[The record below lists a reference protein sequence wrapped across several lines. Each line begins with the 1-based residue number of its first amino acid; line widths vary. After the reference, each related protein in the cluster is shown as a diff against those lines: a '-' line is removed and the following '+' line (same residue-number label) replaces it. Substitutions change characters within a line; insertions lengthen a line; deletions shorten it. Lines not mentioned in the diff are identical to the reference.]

1 MEQEKQ
7 IVIPGVPNDLLED
20 IDQMAAAAD
29 RPRAWIVRNLLAE
42 IVAQKKS
49 AKVAAKEAV
58 SRQALK

>member
-7 IVIPGVPNDLLED
+7 IVIPGVPNDLLES
-20 IDQMAAAAD
+20 IDRMAAAAD

-58 SRQALK
+58 SSEH